1 MKRKAKGGKMVKT
14 AGRGGT
20 TSGKGKRNTERERE
34 SRCGRK
40 DNFGKRSHK
49 SVTDATARAGV

>member
-20 TSGKGKRNTERERE
+20 TSGKGKRKARERKRE
-34 SRCGRK
+34 PLWKEGQFRK
-40 DNFGKRSHK
+40 EVS
-49 SVTDATARAGV
+49 